1 MILRHYKGF
10 RRLRWKEIITILIF
24 LWSFGIYSGNILAQE
39 KGQGIGGLISPGKLS
54 NAHSDIEGINNCTK
68 CHQLGGGVP
77 DSKCLD
83 CHNKIRER
91 IEKGKGLHANA
102 EGKCFKCHTDHKG
115 KHFSI
120 VEIDK
125 DKFEHE
131 KTGYKLEGKH
141 YDIKSKCSKCHGTKG
156 SYLGLNQECTSC
168 HKNRHADQFGSKKC
182 LECHDVKAWKPAIY
196 NHFEKPKFKLTGK
209 HKDVECAKCHRDD
222 KFKGTTTVCSD
233 CHKNEHKDQ
242 FLGRKCDEC
251 HKSEGWKPSKY
262 DHEKNKKFKLTGK
275 HKDILCAKC
284 HRKGL
289 YQNIGAEC
297 IDCHKNLHKEQ
308 FADLK
313 CTECHKTKE
322 WKPSTYKH
330 EKNLNFKLT
339 GKHKDVKC
347 ALCHEKGK
355 FRDRE
360 RACTS
365 CHKDEHKKQFAEKK
379 CDECHKTEGWKPST
393 YKHEDNQKFKLTG
406 KHKDVLCSKC
416 HEKKVFRDLERTC
429 ASCHKDKHEG
439 QFKKRICEDCHK
451 TEGWSPSTYDHSKN
465 MRFKLSDK
473 HKDIK
478 CSICHSDGKF
488 AGLDTSCGACHK
500 PNHKVERPKECERCH
515 TVKTWKLD
523 PTIHAK
529 RGFPL
534 IGGHAKLGCSDCHK
548 DAAYKQPAVSCATCH
563 KDIHYNQFGMFCKDC
578 HSPVKWKPS
587 TFTHAKAGYFGLGG
601 VHRLIADCSKCHSS
615 GQYKNLSLECYNC
628 HKKNYEGTTM
638 PPHKEYS
645 SIFTTEC
652 NKCHKDTD
660 TSFRGIRFDHS
671 FWPLEGRHS
680 TAPCSQCHGR

>member
-39 KGQGIGGLISPGKLS
+39 KGQGFGGLISPG
-54 NAHSDIEGINNCTK
+54 NCQMLTLILK
-68 CHQLGGGVP
+68 ALIIVRSAISLAAVFPIQSVLTAIIKFGEDRKRQGSPC
-77 DSKCLD
+77 
-83 CHNKIRER
+83 
-91 IEKGKGLHANA
+91 KGR
-102 EGKCFKCHTDHKG
+102 GKCFKCHTDHKG

-365 CHKDEHKKQFAEKK
+365 CHKDEHKKQFAEKSAMSVIK
-379 CDECHKTEGWKPST
+379 QRAGSPQHTSMKITRNSS
-393 YKHEDNQKFKLTG
+393 L
-406 KHKDVLCSKC
+406 
-416 HEKKVFRDLERTC
+416 LE
-429 ASCHKDKHEG
+429 
-439 QFKKRICEDCHK
+439 
-451 TEGWSPSTYDHSKN
+451 N
-465 MRFKLSDK
+465 
-473 HKDIK
+473 IK
-478 CSICHSDGKF
+478 
-488 AGLDTSCGACHK
+488 
-500 PNHKVERPKECERCH
+500 
-515 TVKTWKLD
+515 
-523 PTIHAK
+523 
-529 RGFPL
+529 
-534 IGGHAKLGCSDCHK
+534 
-548 DAAYKQPAVSCATCH
+548 
-563 KDIHYNQFGMFCKDC
+563 MFCAA
-578 HSPVKWKPS
+578 SVM
-587 TFTHAKAGYFGLGG
+587 
-601 VHRLIADCSKCHSS
+601 RRR
-615 GQYKNLSLECYNC
+615 
-628 HKKNYEGTTM
+628 
-638 PPHKEYS
+638 YS
-645 SIFTTEC
+645 EI
-652 NKCHKDTD
+652 
-660 TSFRGIRFDHS
+660 
-671 FWPLEGRHS
+671 
-680 TAPCSQCHGR
+680 

>member
-1 MILRHYKGF
+1 M
-10 RRLRWKEIITILIF
+10 
-24 LWSFGIYSGNILAQE
+24 
-39 KGQGIGGLISPGKLS
+39 
-54 NAHSDIEGINNCTK
+54 
-68 CHQLGGGVP
+68 
-77 DSKCLD
+77 
-83 CHNKIRER
+83 
-91 IEKGKGLHANA
+91 
-102 EGKCFKCHTDHKG
+102 
-115 KHFSI
+115 
-120 VEIDK
+120 
-125 DKFEHE
+125 
-131 KTGYKLEGKH
+131 
-141 YDIKSKCSKCHGTKG
+141 
-156 SYLGLNQECTSC
+156 
-168 HKNRHADQFGSKKC
+168 
-182 LECHDVKAWKPAIY
+182 
-196 NHFEKPKFKLTGK
+196 
-209 HKDVECAKCHRDD
+209 
-222 KFKGTTTVCSD
+222 
-233 CHKNEHKDQ
+233 
-242 FLGRKCDEC
+242 
-251 HKSEGWKPSKY
+251 
-262 DHEKNKKFKLTGK
+262 
-275 HKDILCAKC
+275 
-284 HRKGL
+284 
-289 YQNIGAEC
+289 
-297 IDCHKNLHKEQ
+297 
-308 FADLK
+308 
-313 CTECHKTKE
+313 
-322 WKPSTYKH
+322 
-330 EKNLNFKLT
+330 
-339 GKHKDVKC
+339 
-347 ALCHEKGK
+347 CHEKGK

>member
-222 KFKGTTTVCSD
+222 KFKGTTTICSD

-242 FLGRKCDEC
+242 FLGRKCEEC